1 MQPFSP
7 FYLLKIKT
15 IQMFQLLQINEAST
29 QAISLAYKAKEMA
42 LEYAPK
48 IIGAIIVYI
57 VGSWIISKVSALMK
71 KAMSAKQYDAS
82 LQTFLGSLVK
92 VLLTI
97 LLILT
102 IFGMLGVNL
111 TAFGALLAGVGIA
124 IGAALNGSL
133 GNFAGGVMLLTFKPF
148 KVGDQIESQGQTG
161 VVKEIGIFNTILLS
175 PENKTIILA
184 NGAVSTGTIINY
196 TSHGNLRVDTTLAI
210 APDQDIEKAKQ
221 LAVDAML
228 RIPTVLKSPAPEVN
242 VLKIADGM
250 VTLAVRP
257 YSLQPD
263 YWEVFFAT
271 QEAVKKAWDDAG
283 IQGPIPHVVHVTK

>member
-1 MQPFSP
+1 
-7 FYLLKIKT
+7 
-15 IQMFQLLQINEAST
+15 MFTFLQIAKASGEALG
-29 QAISLAYKAKEMA
+29 LAYKAKEMA

-48 IIGAIIVYI
+48 IVGAIIVYI
-57 VGSWIISKVSALMK
+57 IGSWIISKVSALMK

-228 RIPTVLKSPAPEVN
+228 QLPKVLKIPAPEVN

-263 YWEVFFAT
+263 YWEVFFAS
-271 QEAVKKAWDDAG
+271 QEAVKKAWDTAG